1 MVTVDGVVQRAPVH
15 YTTTGN
21 TITFTS
27 SPPAG
32 ANVHVRHLGFRTTST
47 ITTLPANTT
56 ISQPVLLSPTITT
69 PSITGNTTAAGF
81 ILPSAN
87 TTYDLGSPSLRWSN
101 IYGSTLNL
109 SGGQIAFPA
118 TQNASADANTLD
130 DYEEGSWTPNVG
142 GNATYGGQFGT
153 YVKVGRLVNVNFDIS
168 VSTLGTGSASL
179 LSGFPFTSTGA
190 GFPATGCI
198 SYYAGLVPAPIWIAF
213 YLQNAATSAYFV
225 WNTAGSST
233 VGVNTGNV
241 FQNNSRIL
249 GSIAYMTAS

>member
-32 ANVHVRHLGFRTTST
+32 ANVHVRHLGFRTTQS
-47 ITTLPANTT
+47 ITAIPANTT

-101 IYGSTLNL
+101 IYSSALNL

-130 DYEEGSWTPNVG
+130 DYEEGTWTPTYNSG
-142 GNATYGGQFGT
+142 TLAGATGT
-153 YVKVGRLVNVNFDIS
+153 YTKIGRVVTASFQVQWTQS
-168 VSTLGTGSASL
+168 GTTLGRISGLPFNVATINYLGTHSREWYSTGLSVQCITSVGSA
-179 LSGFPFTSTGA
+179 
-190 GFPATGCI
+190 I
-198 SYYAGLVPAPIWIAF
+198 IDLVF
-213 YLQNAATSAYFV
+213 Y
-225 WNTAGSST
+225 
-233 VGVNTGNV
+233 
-241 FQNNSRIL
+241 NNSLTVTNGAIYGVSGTL
-249 GSIAYMTAS
+249 VYHI

>member
-69 PSITGNTTAAGF
+69 PSITGNTTTAGF

-130 DYEEGSWTPNVG
+130 DYEEGTWT
-142 GNATYGGQFGT
+142 ATYDAGT
-153 YVKVGRLVNVNFDIS
+153 IVSQSCQYTKVGRLVTATFGIQWTAVGTSLGQIGGLPFNISGVNY
-168 VSTLGTGSASL
+168 VGTHGREWYSTGNTTQCIGSIGSATMALFFYNNTRGVTNGGSYGI
-179 LSGFPFTSTGA
+179 SGT
-190 GFPATGCI
+190 I
-198 SYYAGLVPAPIWIAF
+198 VYNI
-213 YLQNAATSAYFV
+213 
-225 WNTAGSST
+225 
-233 VGVNTGNV
+233 
-241 FQNNSRIL
+241 
-249 GSIAYMTAS
+249 